1 MQYLYSSVTQYIGVS
16 RHFKSFV
23 KKKKKRSI
31 VWLLALKKIA
41 GLSELCFRFNFKVGD
56 VRMLSNGRAL
66 LLFSF
71 LSVWGDRTRIFENQ
85 FM

>member
-1 MQYLYSSVTQYIGVS
+1 M
-16 RHFKSFV
+16 
-23 KKKKKRSI
+23 
-31 VWLLALKKIA
+31 WLLALKKIA